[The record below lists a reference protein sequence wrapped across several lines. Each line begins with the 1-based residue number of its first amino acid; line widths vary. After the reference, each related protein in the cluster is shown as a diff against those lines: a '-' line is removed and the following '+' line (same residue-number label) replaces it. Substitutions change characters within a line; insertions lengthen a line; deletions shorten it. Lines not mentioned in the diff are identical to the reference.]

1 MISARVKI
9 QCSGKTQV
17 GKEFGESKAEGRL
30 TCQPQK
36 PECLMRMMSPPLET
50 RGPECLSDPMSLC
63 STTRTGVSSG
73 PSTGFRSQ
81 STRRMI

>member
-36 PECLMRMMSPPLET
+36 PECLMRMIRVLRWR
-50 RGPECLSDPMSLC
+50 RGGQSACQTQCPCAAPRGREFLLGPVQAS
-63 STTRTGVSSG
+63 GVSLLEE
-73 PSTGFRSQ
+73 
-81 STRRMI
+81 